1 METLKKW
8 LAYVGVLLVVNSFI
22 ALAICAMVASQDF
35 LPVWVVSQCIGF
47 SCALLAKAAHH
58 LVLRRRADL
67 LFPAAFLAALCGV
80 PLGAW
85 VAFQLGFPE
94 QGNSLDI
101 TLGSIWRYVLFSS
114 VVSFAFH
121 AYYSG
126 RARLQKLEEV
136 RREAELRELAGQKAA
151 LNAHLRALQAQIEPH
166 FLFNTLANLH
176 SLIGRD
182 DEAARSLLERLNQYL
197 RATLVH
203 SRAEQATLG
212 DECEMLRAYLAIHAQ
227 RMGGRLDWEIRLAEK
242 LSALPF
248 PPMLLQPLV
257 ENAII
262 HGIETKLGV
271 GHVSLQIDAVECFLL
286 CTVSDDGPGVVANGK
301 GTGMGLANVRER
313 LLSLYA
319 GRGRLEIRDN
329 MPSGVIAELWIPL
342 DAPVP

>member
-1 METLKKW
+1 MKALQRW
-8 LAYVGVLLVVNSFI
+8 LTYVGVLLLVNTFI
-22 ALAICAMVASQDF
+22 ALAICALVAGQNF
-35 LPVWVVSQCIGF
+35 FPVWVVSQCIGF
-47 SCALLAKAAHH
+47 SCALLAKLAHY
-58 LVLRRRADL
+58 LLADRHASL
-67 LFPAAFLAALCGV
+67 LFPTSFVAALCGV

-85 VAFQLGFPE
+85 MAFQLGFPE
-94 QGNSLDI
+94 RGDALDI
-101 TLGSIWRYVLFSS
+101 ALGSIWRYVLLSS

-126 RARLQKLEEV
+126 RTRLQKLEEV

-182 DEAARSLLERLNQYL
+182 DDAARSLLERLNQYL
-197 RATLVH
+197 RATLIH

-212 DECEMLRAYLAIHAQ
+212 DECEMLRAYLSIHEQ
-227 RMGGRLDWEIRLAEK
+227 RMGGRLTWEIRLADEFA
-242 LSALPF
+242 ALPF

-262 HGIETKLGV
+262 HGIEAKLGV
-271 GHVSLQIDAVECFLL
+271 GHVGLQLDVAEKFLH
-286 CTVSDDGPGVVANGK
+286 CTVSDDGPGIVASGPRS
-301 GTGMGLANVRER
+301 GMGLANVRER
-313 LLSLYA
+313 LSSLYS
-319 GRGRLEIRDN
+319 GQGRLEIRDN
-329 MPSGVIAELWIPL
+329 LPSGVIAELWIPL